1 METNQLAPQ
10 TPPPREMTDYL
21 PIRVA
26 YVHAVGADMRDPF
39 IPEMRGFCQ
48 DHKVQFTT
56 REYMPRKYSEDCD
69 FVERLPALQMY
80 EGRYANKTFYPD
92 TRPYQIVEEAILR
105 HKNRQLNKES
115 SKGAWKKTLV
125 KLQETV
131 ASLFHKKTR
140 MEQVEDER
148 KALESKRKSDI
159 PVGKIVYEPAAKK
172 KPQGKPKMFGS
183 IN

>member
-10 TPPPREMTDYL
+10 TPPPRESTEYL

-26 YVHAVGADMRDPF
+26 YVHAVGADLHDPF
-39 IPEMRGFCQ
+39 IPEMRGFC
-48 DHKVQFTT
+48 HEHRVQFTT
-56 REYMPRKYSEDCD
+56 REYMPRKYSEDRD
-69 FVERLPALQMY
+69 FIERLPALQLD
-80 EGRYANKTFYPD
+80 EGRYNHKTFYPN
-92 TRPYQIVEEAILR
+92 TRPYQIVEEAVMR
-105 HKNRQLNKES
+105 YKTRELNKES

-140 MEQVEDER
+140 MEEVEEER
-148 KALESKRKSDI
+148 KARRTTPDI